1 MPIPSGLKAKI
12 DGRVS
17 LMLTHLEAR
26 QEAYI
31 AAHGRYFQGIR
42 THAVLPKGEID
53 EETPPNSRVKPTDQA
68 EDWDDVGI
76 VLPANMPMALA
87 IDVYESSDRIP
98 DETQPRGF
106 RLEPYHGWS
115 IRVEIEHLGRAFARQ
130 IGFGPDAAGYTY
142 SWQDMTDD

>member
-1 MPIPSGLKAKI
+1 MSIPSGLKTKI
-12 DGRVS
+12 DGRLS

-76 VLPANMPMALA
+76 LLPAKMPFALA
-87 IDVYESSDRIP
+87 IDVYDG
-98 DETQPRGF
+98 PRGV
-106 RLEPYHGWS
+106 GWS
-115 IRVEIEHLGRAFARQ
+115 ARVEVDYRGILHSRRV
-130 IGFGPDAAGYTY
+130 GFGPDAADHTHD
-142 SWQDMTDD
+142 WRERA

>member
-76 VLPANMPMALA
+76 LLPAKMPFALA
-87 IDVYESSDRIP
+87 IDVYDG
-98 DETQPRGF
+98 PRGV
-106 RLEPYHGWS
+106 GWS

>member
-1 MPIPSGLKAKI
+1 MPIPSGLKTKI
-12 DGRVS
+12 DGRLS

-76 VLPANMPMALA
+76 LLPAKMPFALA
-87 IDVYESSDRIP
+87 IDVYDG
-98 DETQPRGF
+98 PRGV
-106 RLEPYHGWS
+106 GWS
-115 IRVEIEHLGRAFARQ
+115 ARAEVEHLGRAFARQ

>member
-1 MPIPSGLKAKI
+1 MPIPSGLKTKI
-12 DGRVS
+12 DGRLS

-76 VLPANMPMALA
+76 LLPAKMPFALA
-87 IDVYESSDRIP
+87 IDVYDG
-98 DETQPRGF
+98 PRGV
-106 RLEPYHGWS
+106 GWS
-115 IRVEIEHLGRAFARQ
+115 IRAEADYQGSLYARRV
-130 IGFGPDAAGYTY
+130 GFGPDAADYTHD
-142 SWQDMTDD
+142 WRERA